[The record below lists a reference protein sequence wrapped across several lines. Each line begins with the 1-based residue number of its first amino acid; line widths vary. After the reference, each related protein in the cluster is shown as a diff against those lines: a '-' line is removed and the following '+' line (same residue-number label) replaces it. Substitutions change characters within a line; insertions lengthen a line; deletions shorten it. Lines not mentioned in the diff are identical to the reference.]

1 MILKVR
7 FFGTPYNCMCQII
20 LVQLLYVLKI
30 SAQIIIELKLI
41 IIIAAQ
47 LYWICS
53 RASGIYYHPI
63 ILLNKRRFMSFLWR
77 DLKILRHNLKLKD
90 QCSK

>member
-1 MILKVR
+1 MIDHELSS
-7 FFGTPYNCMCQII
+7 NCMFQII
-20 LVQLLYVLKI
+20 LVELLYVLEI

-41 IIIAAQ
+41 IIIVAQ

-63 ILLNKRRFMSFLWR
+63 IPLNKWPFMIFLWR
-77 DLKILRHNLKLKD
+77 DLNMAKF
-90 QCSK
+90 